1 MRSSN
6 PKLWEALLVVVFRLC
21 EPGIVEKSRA
31 VFMHFQHANECAKC
45 CLNYSVWF
53 LSQQLPCSPWHN
65 QISAWR
71 ADLLNTL
78 LSTTRPAHSTPQK
91 PSGGVDGE
99 LFPQRPVGSLISLSQ
114 RPWFLTFF
122 NRLWIAIHS
131 TASGRERTVEGALQ
145 SSSLPRSHA
154 WLSSL
159 PNKGLSSFSFQSGGA
174 SKGYIGLG
182 WGWTGNL
189 QKIEN
194 KNDLCK
200 FSSGK
205 PAFLVACIYNIKGEI
220 TNKAVN
226 ELVWIRS
233 LFFGSPCLESSVQPS
248 HWLAASIW

>member
-1 MRSSN
+1 MGSTAGGCFQTMWTRNCGKEQGSFYAFSACKWMCQMLF
-6 PKLWEALLVVVFRLC
+6 KLLGV
-21 EPGIVEKSRA
+21 ISKSTA
-31 VFMHFQHANECAKC
+31 SMLPVAK
-45 CLNYSVWF
+45 
-53 LSQQLPCSPWHN
+53 
-65 QISAWR
+65 QIYAWR

-91 PSGGVDGE
+91 PSVGVDGE
-99 LFPQRPVGSLISLSQ
+99 LSPQRPVGSLILLSQ
-114 RPWFLTFF
+114 RPGFLTFF

-131 TASGRERTVEGALQ
+131 TASGRERTVEGGLQ
-145 SSSLPRSHA
+145 SSSLPCSHA

-159 PNKGLSSFSFQSGGA
+159 PNKGLSSFSFQSGGV
-174 SKGYIGLG
+174 SKGCIGLG

-226 ELVWIRS
+226 EWVWIRS